1 MNETTGGLSAV
12 PAETETSIP
21 VKASPGKVGKYNFP
35 ATSGDTKL
43 TSSILQQMEELYQKK
58 LQEGRGLISGL
69 KDAAALSMAAR
80 PGGSSAY
87 LQQRETEKANRA
99 ADLFNIR
106 SQIAQYQAAQ
116 EAQKR
121 FDAQSAD
128 ILGLPRSGQEAP
140 AAGAPASAR
149 SPMFDF
155 TEEEKNLLLNLR
167 NNPTKFNETLNK
179 IILEKSKAIASPEAR
194 KSVYTVQMFDEQG
207 NVRMYDVDLPTKL
220 RLEREGRVID
230 ISRPETTIFKK
241 PNAPGNV
248 PRITPAPAAA
258 PQAPAAAPAVTG
270 PAEAFPVP
278 APTKPQERKTSS
290 SNLFQDVDPT
300 ILSSIE
306 RYLETKGGGT
316 ELGEPLSYPVEQQAR
331 AMPKFEPV
339 ASAAPMFKTATD
351 AITPMSAAVSEE
363 LPEPLEK
370 PVAEVPEMEPIKT
383 AQVSRIPSISEMKRQ
398 KELETFKEQERVK
411 TLQEEEKGFNTSTD
425 EKKAARRIAVSGE
438 IMDIVRKDPQIVGYF
453 QEPGVASAFGKLVR
467 DGISTP
473 FGQFGM
479 RQVEEALFAAVPGQ
493 TKAAMEKRDRL
504 RTLFEETAFQL
515 STLIKGQGQV
525 TEFERILL
533 QQVAG
538 SISNAP
544 GNVIK
549 IHQGL
554 QELAKVDQ
562 QLGRAYRKSGLP
574 YADFIR
580 TDGYQKIM
588 DGYVQRLEDIRRAP
602 VESFNAPA
610 ASGQTKSGVK
620 WKRVPQ

>member
-1 MNETTGGLSAV
+1 
-12 PAETETSIP
+12 
-21 VKASPGKVGKYNFP
+21 
-35 ATSGDTKL
+35 
-43 TSSILQQMEELYQKK
+43 
-58 LQEGRGLISGL
+58 
-69 KDAAALSMAAR
+69 
-80 PGGSSAY
+80 
-87 LQQRETEKANRA
+87 
-99 ADLFNIR
+99 
-106 SQIAQYQAAQ
+106 
-116 EAQKR
+116 
-121 FDAQSAD
+121 
-128 ILGLPRSGQEAP
+128 
-140 AAGAPASAR
+140 
-149 SPMFDF
+149 MFDF

-179 IILEKSKAIASPEAR
+179 IILEKSKALASPEAR
-194 KSVYTVQMFDEQG
+194 KSVYTVQMFDENG
-207 NVRMYDVDLPTKL
+207 NVRVFDVDLPTKL
-220 RLEREGRVID
+220 KLEREGKVID

-258 PQAPAAAPAVTG
+258 TPAPAPAVTG

-290 SNLFQDVDPT
+290 SSLFQDVDPT
-300 ILSSIE
+300 IISSIE
-306 RYLETKGGGT
+306 RYLETKGGGGA

-383 AQVSRIPSISEMKRQ
+383 AQVSKIPSISQQRMNEEIRK
-398 KELETFKEQERVK
+398 FKEQEKVR

-425 EKKAARRIAVSGE
+425 EKKAARREAVSAE
-438 IMDIVRKDPQIVGYF
+438 IIDTVRKDPQLVGYL

-467 DGISTP
+467 DGISMP
-473 FGQFGM
+473 GGHSIGI
-479 RQVEEALFAAVPGQ
+479 RQIEEALFTAVPGR
-493 TKAAMEKRDRL
+493 TKADMEKRDRL

-525 TEFERILL
+525 TEFERVLL

-538 SISNAP
+538 SIANAP
-544 GNVIK
+544 GNIIK

-554 QELAKVDQ
+554 QELAKVDRE
-562 QLGRAYRKSGLP
+562 LGRSYRRSGLP
-574 YADFIR
+574 YSDFIR
-580 TDGYQKIM
+580 TKDYERIM
-588 DGYVQRLEDIRRAP
+588 DGYVQRLDAIRKSP
-602 VESFNAPA
+602 VESLTAPSKA
-610 ASGQTKSGVK
+610 APGPFSDPAKEKAYQEWRERELRKQNKGN
-620 WKRVPQ
+620 R